1 MSVEKQTQGAMG
13 ASCAPMNDVMTG
25 VACGMRLEKAPVLI
39 VFDLDGT
46 ISDSAQLGRELF
58 KQVFALMGY
67 GTISDELADSF
78 NGPSADEVCRV
89 MNVSQER
96 RALYNE
102 LLETI
107 EDDLVQTI
115 GRLFPGVDD
124 MLKTLS
130 GHAVLAL
137 LTNGTQ
143 RYCETT
149 LRTFSL
155 SQYIRLHSGYVHGV
169 TKAQRMQIWA
179 QEIGA
184 RRIVCVGDRGTDIA
198 NGHAVGALTIG
209 VTYGMGERTE
219 LAQADVLC
227 DTPQEVTAACLRAI
241 EAC

>member
-1 MSVEKQTQGAMG
+1 MNVKKKALGAMEMPCVPVN
-13 ASCAPMNDVMTG
+13 ATMTG
-25 VACGMRLEKAPVLI
+25 AACSIRLEKAPVLI

-89 MNVSQER
+89 MNVSPER

-102 LLETI
+102 LVETI
-107 EDDLVQTI
+107 EDDLVETI

-149 LRTFSL
+149 LRVFSL
-155 SQYIRLHSGYVHGV
+155 SQYIRLHSGYMQGV
-169 TKAQRMQIWA
+169 TKAQRMQRWA

-184 RRIVCVGDRGTDIA
+184 RRIICVGDRGTDIA
-198 NGHAVGALTIG
+198 NGRAVGALTIG
-209 VTYGMGERTE
+209 VTYGMGEREE
-219 LAQADVLC
+219 LAQADILC
-227 DTPQEVTAACLRAI
+227 DTPQEVTAACLHAI